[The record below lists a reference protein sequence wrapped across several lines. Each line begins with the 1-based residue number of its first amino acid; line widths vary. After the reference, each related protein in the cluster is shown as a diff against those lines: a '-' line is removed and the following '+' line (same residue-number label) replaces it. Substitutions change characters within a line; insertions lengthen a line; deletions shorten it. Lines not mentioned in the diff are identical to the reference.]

1 MRTVFVLKKLLVY
14 GGEEFLSVYGNKARA
29 VRAFTE
35 ETNKAILERLAG
47 ADKDSYEERMKY
59 FKGMNDWWSIHT
71 VKTTTIERQGKEH
84 TIPQVTLSAM
94 KAEFE
99 DEPQKNYITGTGE
112 WWMKRILEFD
122 VAEQGEWYETSGV
135 VLTEVVLE

>member
-1 MRTVFVLKKLLVY
+1 MRTVFVLRKLLVY

-29 VRAFTE
+29 VKAFTDTVNYE
-35 ETNKAILERLAG
+35 ILNKLAD
-47 ADKDSYEERMKY
+47 ADEDSYKDMMKY

-71 VKTTTIERQGKEH
+71 VKTTTVERRGKEH
-84 TIPQVTLSAM
+84 TIPRVTLSAM

-99 DEPQKNYITGTGE
+99 DEPNKVYPQPGISF
-112 WWMKRILEFD
+112 MQRILEFD

-135 VLTEVVLE
+135 MLTEVVLE